1 MYVCIYVCMYVC
13 MCVCTIVSGKS
24 AHSQKEHPPPTFG
37 SISCIG
43 SKFTTSRISV
53 HPGASF
59 AWSLRSTVLCISEI
73 RTSCN
78 TVPKVTTRHFCI
90 DGRR

>member
-1 MYVCIYVCMYVC
+1 MKQNDVCMYVC
-13 MCVCTIVSGKS
+13 MYVYTIVSGRSDHSRKN
-24 AHSQKEHPPPTFG
+24 AHPLLNYFSHRVKVY
-37 SISCIG
+37 S
-43 SKFTTSRISV
+43 
-53 HPGASF
+53 GASF
-59 AWSLRSTVLCISEI
+59 VWSLRSTVLCISEI